1 MTRVLS
7 FLFGAAPFIFGVI
20 RYAQTGTD
28 LRMLWMAA
36 ASAIGALGVRYF
48 AKAGNLAAWS
58 ALTLIVSTT
67 FATATGFLLGA
78 TAGPGA
84 AMVAFVFGSCW
95 AANFALMSYSRS
107 RPV

>member
-7 FLFGAAPFIFGVI
+7 FLFGAAPFFFGVI

-36 ASAIGALGVRYF
+36 ASAVGAIAVRAV
-48 AKAGNLAAWS
+48 AKAGNLVGWS
-58 ALTLIVSTT
+58 ALTLVVST
-67 FATATGFLLGA
+67 ASAAATGFLLGA

-84 AMVAFVFGSCW
+84 AMVALVFGLCW
-95 AANFALMSYSRS
+95 MASFALMSYSRS
-107 RPV
+107 QPV

>member
-7 FLFGAAPFIFGVI
+7 FLFGAAPFFFGVI

-36 ASAIGALGVRYF
+36 ASAIGALAVRSI
-48 AKAGNLAAWS
+48 AKAGNLAAWA
-58 ALTLIVSTT
+58 ALTLVVSTA
-67 FATATGFLLGA
+67 FAAATGFLLGA

-84 AMVAFVFGSCW
+84 AMVAFVFGFCW
-95 AANFALMSYSRS
+95 AVSFALMSYSRS
-107 RPV
+107 QPV